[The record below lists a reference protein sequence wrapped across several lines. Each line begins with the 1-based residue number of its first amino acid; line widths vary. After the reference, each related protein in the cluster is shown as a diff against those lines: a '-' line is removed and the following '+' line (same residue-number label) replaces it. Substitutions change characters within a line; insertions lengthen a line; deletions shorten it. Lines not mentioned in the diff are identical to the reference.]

1 MSRARVAVLKVIS
14 KQLSVTTAAAKYGYS
29 RQHLHR
35 LVARYRAGGLE
46 AVEARSR
53 RPRSNPRATEDKVR
67 DFIIKTRLELTAAA
81 GTPTLSALPGTR
93 NRPGCTSRR
102 PRPSAGSCTP
112 PAWYR
117 ASRSAAGCRPMSWP
131 DIARPPDS
139 KDSAIARLPAR
150 TLSGKYG
157 PCLHGQKCS
166 QNRTGTS
173 SIS

>member
-14 KQLSVTTAAAKYGYS
+14 KQLSVTTAAAKYGYF

-117 ASRSAAGCRPMSWP
+117 ASR
-131 DIARPPDS
+131 
-139 KDSAIARLPAR
+139 
-150 TLSGKYG
+150 
-157 PCLHGQKCS
+157 
-166 QNRTGTS
+166 
-173 SIS
+173 